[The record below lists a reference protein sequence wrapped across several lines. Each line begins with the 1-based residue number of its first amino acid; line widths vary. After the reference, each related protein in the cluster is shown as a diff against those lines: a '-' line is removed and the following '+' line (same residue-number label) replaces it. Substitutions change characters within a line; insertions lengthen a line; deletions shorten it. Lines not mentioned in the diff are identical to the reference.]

1 MAIYKNKK
9 ILALFL
15 LPAVILVVFLIFLP
29 VLLNIYYSF
38 FKWTAYSKTM
48 DFVGL
53 KYYQKLFTDG
63 EVWHAFLNNVKYAVV
78 SLIFQVG
85 LGLVIA
91 HILNVVASRRFATAT
106 RVIIFIP
113 TVYSTD
119 LKKGRCLV

>member
-91 HILNVVASRRFATAT
+91 HILNVVASRRFAQQ
-106 RVIIFIP
+106 P
-113 TVYSTD
+113 
-119 LKKGRCLV
+119 G